1 MDFFAGKRTLVV
13 GGSRGIGRAL
23 ALLLARRGARVCV
36 AARGAGDLDRAM
48 AELPP
53 AAAGPHARA
62 VFDVTDAAAVALAR
76 PGVLASLGGI
86 DVVACVSGFAR
97 AGGVFQTPVEDVRR
111 MLEVNYLGH
120 VNVVHSF
127 GPELVT
133 QRSGTIC
140 LISSLAAV
148 VPIYGYAA
156 YAASKAAVAAFA
168 EAVRQELKLH
178 GVRVVV
184 HYPPPTDTPG
194 LAEENRTKPSAV
206 WAIETLGGWNKVHTA
221 ETVASSIAAAIESG
235 RPHCLTGYQSH
246 VLSAFTRLAPG
257 FFRRLTDA
265 GVRKAA
271 GMREGDRPASETS
284 EAVQRIARSMARP
297 RAFRG

>member
-1 MDFFAGKRTLVV
+1 MDFFSGKRALVV

-23 ALLLARRGARVCV
+23 ARLLARRGARVCV
-36 AARGAGDLDRAM
+36 AARRAGDLDRVV
-48 AELPP
+48 AELAPVT
-53 AAAGPHARA
+53 AGPHARA
-62 VFDVTDAAAVALAR
+62 VFDVTDAAAVAMAR
-76 PGVLASLGGI
+76 PGVLSSLGGI
-86 DVVACVSGFAR
+86 DVLACVSGFAH
-97 AGGVFQTPVEDVRR
+97 AGGVFHTPVEDFRR
-111 MLEVNYLGH
+111 MLEVNYLGN

-133 QRSGTIC
+133 QRNGTIC
-140 LISSLAAV
+140 FISSLAAL

-168 EAVRQELKLH
+168 EALRQELKLH

-221 ETVASSIAAAIESG
+221 ETVASSIATAIERG
-235 RPHCLTGYQSH
+235 RPQCLTGYESRF
-246 VLSAFTRLAPG
+246 LSTFNRLAPG

-265 GVRKAA
+265 EVRKAV
-271 GMREGDRPASETS
+271 GSG
-284 EAVQRIARSMARP
+284 
-297 RAFRG
+297 